1 MMRKLF
7 ATQLTFT
14 RSKSTIETLKRCEI
28 CSKLTKFF
36 SVDIVDFQQV
46 NVSLELVKT
55 IKDYFARSK
64 SPHLLK

>member
-14 RSKSTIETLKRCEI
+14 RSKSTIETLKKCEV

-46 NVSLELVKT
+46 NVSLELV
-55 IKDYFARSK
+55 R
-64 SPHLLK
+64 L